1 MYTLEVKEIEFD
13 DFVNA
18 NKNKN
23 YPESGF
29 YLRTIKA
36 NDIEQSD
43 LVFVDKSMPNNFCI
57 CPKSVFDGLKKFP
70 EKIIEQPEVLTVQSA
85 HPEPGFVSESFVL
98 DFAKL
103 ILKK

>member
-13 DFVNA
+13 DFS
-18 NKNKN
+18 KSCITKN

-29 YLRTIKA
+29 YLRTSKA
-36 NDIEQSD
+36 NETEQCD
-43 LVFVDKSMPNNFCI
+43 LVFIDKSTSHTCII
-57 CPKSVFDGLKKFP
+57 CPKSVFNGLQKLP
-70 EKIIEQPEVLTVQSA
+70 EKITEQPEVLIAQSA